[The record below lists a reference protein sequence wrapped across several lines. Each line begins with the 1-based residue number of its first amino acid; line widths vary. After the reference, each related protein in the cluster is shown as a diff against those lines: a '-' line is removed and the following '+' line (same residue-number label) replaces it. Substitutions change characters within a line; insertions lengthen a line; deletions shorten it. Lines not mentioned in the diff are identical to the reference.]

1 MICKPKVRSYLGV
14 CQSYATDCH
23 NDHCVSQEH
32 RAHLLS
38 TSQAVKKPLAST
50 QNSSQDAFLGASYSP
65 DRLQLTSLP
74 CKKKL
79 SLVNPN
85 QKAFCS
91 PKTSARAPYALKAGI
106 PSSPRLTSP
115 IDWASLSTD
124 QQETLGTVTCVK
136 HRTPEWGPQTDFATG
151 ASIPTCH
158 WFGDGIS
165 GFPTNEDYR
174 FSSSGVVQG
183 AAFCWG
189 CRLWLEYKSSFWG
202 VCLTEGQGYI
212 TTRQPYICKLCP
224 HSYPA

>member
-79 SLVNPN
+79 SLVN
-85 QKAFCS
+85 AT
-91 PKTSARAPYALKAGI
+91 TSQPESVLLTKDI
-106 PSSPRLTSP
+106 STSS
-115 IDWASLSTD
+115 
-124 QQETLGTVTCVK
+124 
-136 HRTPEWGPQTDFATG
+136 
-151 ASIPTCH
+151 
-158 WFGDGIS
+158 
-165 GFPTNEDYR
+165 
-174 FSSSGVVQG
+174 
-183 AAFCWG
+183 
-189 CRLWLEYKSSFWG
+189 
-202 VCLTEGQGYI
+202 VCTEG
-212 TTRQPYICKLCP
+212 RHPEQPKANVSYRLSISEHRP
-224 HSYPA
+224 AGNTQHSDLR